1 MKHYIV
7 IYCAISITAF
17 KSNILPPLDSFNLKN
32 DSIGVKFAIK
42 AYSWLFN
49 GILFSKYANSVTYL
63 NQLPNNDSIYSNLR
77 GIVTY
82 HQLIEIILT
91 MIPMMMG

>member
-17 KSNILPPLDSFNLKN
+17 KSNILIPLDSFNLKN

-42 AYSWLFN
+42 AYS
-49 GILFSKYANSVTYL
+49 
-63 NQLPNNDSIYSNLR
+63 
-77 GIVTY
+77 
-82 HQLIEIILT
+82 
-91 MIPMMMG
+91 